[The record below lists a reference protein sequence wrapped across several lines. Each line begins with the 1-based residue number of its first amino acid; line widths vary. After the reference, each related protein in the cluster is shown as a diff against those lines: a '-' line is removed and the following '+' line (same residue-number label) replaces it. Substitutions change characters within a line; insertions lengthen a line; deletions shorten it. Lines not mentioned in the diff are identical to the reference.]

1 MSGHPGGSPLEGPW
15 RVGCASQ
22 PARARAALEEHRNV
36 LAALAAL
43 AAGDADEAT
52 RLLRAHLMA
61 SLENAVS
68 LLAPES

>member
-1 MSGHPGGSPLEGPW
+1 MDIREGSPLEGPW

-36 LAALAAL
+36 LAALAA
-43 AAGDADEAT
+43 GDADEAT